1 MRILSIFL
9 ILVSNFVFC
18 QRIELSTD
26 SIVNFKSYLSPKSK
40 DEIKIE
46 ISKEYNP
53 TIWDF
58 NLDSLSMSISFDQG
72 STTVSYIRSLEIK
85 KVSGYSFYINSGVVN
100 WYLINS
106 GGVINLVEFYQEGE
120 FIIGKIFRT
129 TIYY

>member
-40 DEIKIE
+40 DERKIE